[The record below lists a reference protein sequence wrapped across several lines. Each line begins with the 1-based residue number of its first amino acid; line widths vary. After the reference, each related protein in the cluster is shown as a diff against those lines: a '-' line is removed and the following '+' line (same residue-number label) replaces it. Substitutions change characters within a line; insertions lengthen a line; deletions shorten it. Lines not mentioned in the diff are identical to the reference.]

1 MIGTNK
7 GSRGLGFEKILNKY
21 DQEDVPTGAEPQNE
35 PSVEPQGNPSG
46 EPSGEPTGEP
56 QGSPS
61 GEPSGKPNTP
71 TGEPTGEPS
80 GKPTGEPQG
89 EPTGNLTGEP
99 SSLTP
104 TAEPSQPQPPQV
116 TEEMIFKTLSEKLGK
131 EVKSYDDLTLP
142 NAVEL
147 RDDIKAL
154 NEWAEKT
161 GRPVSDYFKFT
172 KDFGQMSDLDIARE
186 YLQIEY
192 PSLTPSEI
200 ELEMKQYVK
209 SEDDLDDEAAMKQL
223 SLKKYAAK
231 GRQVL
236 EGMKLELNSPSQA
249 AISPEIKSKV
259 ETYDKLVQEY
269 ENQKVAQEQYVK
281 GLQQALSTRN
291 DLDLQLTEDL
301 AIKFNLTPE
310 EKANIPKYIET
321 MPHWRNQDGSWNHDA
336 VVTDAIKLRNFPNL
350 IKLAFEQGL
359 NAGKEQVIKGD
370 VGNVT
375 LEGSSA
381 RQPDGASNRPVYENF
396 DVKEAL
402 GGRKLRFKK

>member
-249 AISPEIKSKV
+249 TISPEIKSKV

-375 LEGSSA
+375 LDGSSA
-381 RQPDGASNRPVYENF
+381 RQPDGTSNRPVYENF
-396 DVKEAL
+396 DVKDAL